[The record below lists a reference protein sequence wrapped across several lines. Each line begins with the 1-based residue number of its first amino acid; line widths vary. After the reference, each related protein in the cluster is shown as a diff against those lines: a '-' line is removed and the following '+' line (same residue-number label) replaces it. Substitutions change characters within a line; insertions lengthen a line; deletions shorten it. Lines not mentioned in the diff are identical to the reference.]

1 MVHRGVAAVDGPV
14 GGVDARTFRPDAVG
28 VGPVGETVAVLA
40 GLEAREAVP
49 ERLLT
54 RAATPDA
61 LAERMASW
69 AVVT

>member
-1 MVHRGVAAVDGPV
+1 
-14 GGVDARTFRPDAVG
+14 VDARAFRPDAG
-28 VGPVGETVAVLA
+28 GFEPVGGTVAVLA